1 MPARVTVGEIL
12 KKLDKIVAEGGGMVI
27 DWGKGDV
34 YLVFS
39 VLYDAYNP
47 EGKTKLRIFMYDVHL
62 GEPQLL
68 HDRYIEKVDV
78 VVSGADEVGTYANE
92 EGAITNYY
100 LRGRIHVTVKKEKDT
115 GMTYVKIVSR

>member
-1 MPARVTVGEIL
+1 MVTIDEII
-12 KKLDKIVAEGGGMVI
+12 KKLDKIIAEGGEMTI

-39 VLYDAYNP
+39 VLYDTYNP

-68 HDRYIEKVDV
+68 RDRYIERVDV
-78 VVSGADEVGTYANE
+78 VVSGADEVGTYADE
-92 EGAITNYY
+92 EGAVINYY
-100 LRGRIHVTVKKEKDT
+100 LRGRMHITVRKEKDT